1 MAATLTRSD
10 QRCRTLLVSSHE
22 CADSVNFIAR
32 PPRTALPASAQYGS
46 SSEESLEVVMALRQR
61 SRTSSDDGASRTRT
75 GDLLGAIQAL
85 SQLSYSPAVEAVYR
99 RPRSRLLAVAYVVG
113 DAFLE
118 RLKTLEQIVRWHR
131 LLWVAAEQPRR
142 RVDCGLPGDLLDDL
156 VSC

>member
-85 SQLSYSPAVEAVYR
+85 SQLSYSPATVDYR
-99 RPRSRLLAVAYVVG
+99 YGSRRSGEGSVPWLDAKRP
-113 DAFLE
+113 
-118 RLKTLEQIVRWHR
+118 
-131 LLWVAAEQPRR
+131 
-142 RVDCGLPGDLLDDL
+142 
-156 VSC
+156 